1 VLVVVALVG
10 PTVTEEFVDAAVVVV
25 AMVVTIGGKGRP
37 TTVVRK
43 RTVKVVAPELPTLS
57 VSPR

>member
-1 VLVVVALVG
+1 VLVVALVG
-10 PTVTEEFVDAAVVVV
+10 PTVRKEFGDTAVVVV